1 MNYCEESVPYTRVT
15 EHKYFAPW
23 ESHDSTVCYREFSR
37 PCEPGDIP
45 YYPVHLVHEDS
56 MREHYMARARAEKN
70 HLRGPARNLS
80 LPGHG
85 RDDPARARRGARVFK
100 ARRRLTKS
108 RELGARLLP
117 MWFCVYV

>member
-56 MREHYMARARAEKN
+56 MREHYMARARAEKQITFVGR
-70 HLRGPARNLS
+70 LGTYRYLDMDVTIRLALDVARGFLKHAA
-80 LPGHG
+80 
-85 RDDPARARRGARVFK
+85 D
-100 ARRRLTKS
+100 
-108 RELGARLLP
+108 
-117 MWFCVYV
+117 

>member
-56 MREHYMARARAEKN
+56 MREHYMTRARAEKTITFVGR
-70 HLRGPARNLS
+70 LGTYRYLDMDVTIRLALDVARGFLKHAA
-80 LPGHG
+80 
-85 RDDPARARRGARVFK
+85 D
-100 ARRRLTKS
+100 
-108 RELGARLLP
+108 
-117 MWFCVYV
+117 